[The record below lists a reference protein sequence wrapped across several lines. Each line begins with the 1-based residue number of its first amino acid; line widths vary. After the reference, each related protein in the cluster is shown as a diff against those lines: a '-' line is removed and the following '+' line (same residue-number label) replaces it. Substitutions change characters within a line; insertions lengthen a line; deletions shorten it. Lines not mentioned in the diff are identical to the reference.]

1 MSEFKNLPSGWK
13 VVRLGDVFEKSF
25 YGTSKTTSIN
35 GKYPVLRMG
44 NMQNGTLDLRDL
56 VYIDLE
62 ENEFEKYRLHKGDIL
77 LNRTNS
83 HSLVGKVS
91 LFDLDGDYLTA
102 SYLVAFRPNLKV
114 LNPTFSNNLL
124 NTIRYQE
131 KIRTIATKGVS
142 QSNINPTSFKNII
155 KVPLPPLDE
164 QKKIAEILSTWDE
177 AINLTINLIESKKQ
191 FKKAL
196 MQNLLTAKIRFPQFK
211 DEWQNE
217 KLNKVTFFQEGPG
230 VRNTQY
236 KKEGIKLLNV
246 GNLNNNTLNLNTTTT
261 YISETEAYG
270 AYKHFLID
278 DGDLL
283 ISCSGINSASFK
295 NKIAF
300 AEKKDLP
307 LCLNTSTMRFKSLD
321 DRLLLK
327 YLYYF
332 FQTIYFERQVLGVLT
347 GSAQFNFG
355 PTHIKW
361 FKIKLP
367 NLKEQQKIVEVL
379 TACDDEINLLN
390 LKLENLKRQKQG
402 LMQKLLS
409 GNIRTKVKGG
419 KNVKMDD

>member
-1 MSEFKNLPSGWK
+1 MNEFKNLPSGWK
-13 VVRLGDVFEKSF
+13 VVKLGDVFEKSF

-155 KVPLPPLDE
+155 KIPLPPLDE

-177 AINLTINLIESKKQ
+177 AINLTINLIESRKQ

-196 MQNLLTAKIRFPQFK
+196 MQNLLTAKVRFPQFK
-211 DEWQNE
+211 DEWKEIKLGEICEIKKGEQ
-217 KLNKVTFFQEGPG
+217 LNKNILSNDVGFPVINGGIEPSGYTQKWNTKENTITISEGG
-230 VRNTQY
+230 NSCGYVNLL
-236 KKEGIKLLNV
+236 KEKFWSGGHCYTLLNLKIDK
-246 GNLNNNTLNLNTTTT
+246 N
-261 YISETEAYG
+261 
-270 AYKHFLID
+270 FLYQY
-278 DGDLL
+278 
-283 ISCSGINSASFK
+283 
-295 NKIAF
+295 
-300 AEKKDLP
+300 
-307 LCLNTSTMRFKSLD
+307 
-321 DRLLLK
+321 LK
-327 YLYYF
+327 YKQDDTMKL
-332 FQTIYFERQVLGVLT
+332 RV
-347 GSAQFNFG
+347 GSG
-355 PTHIKW
+355 
-361 FKIKLP
+361 LP
-367 NLKEQQKIVEVL
+367 NIQKNTIENFYIVEPLLKEQQKIAEVL
-379 TACDDEINLLN
+379 TAYDDEINLLN
-390 LKLENLKRQKQG
+390 LKLENLKKQKQG
-402 LMQKLLS
+402 LMQKLLK
-409 GNIRTKVKGG
+409 GEIRTCYVK
-419 KNVKMDD
+419 KAM

>member
-1 MSEFKNLPSGWK
+1 MKSEFKNLPSEWK
-13 VVRLGDVFEKSF
+13 VVKLGDVFEKSF
-25 YGTSKTTSIN
+25 YGTSKTISIN

-62 ENEFEKYRLHKGDIL
+62 ENEFKKYRLHKGDIL

-155 KVPLPPLDE
+155 KIPLPPLDE

-211 DEWQNE
+211 DEWKEIKLGNFLEE
-217 KLNKVTFFQEGPG
+217 KSE
-230 VRNTQY
+230 RNTKNIDLILSVTNKFGFVTQVEYFDKSVASDNTANY
-236 KKEGIKLLNV
+236 KIVRKGNFAYNPSRINV
-246 GNLNNNTLNLNTTTT
+246 GSIALLESYEIGILSPMYVVFECLKNLDNRFLKFWFQSHSFMGNL
-261 YISETEAYG
+261 
-270 AYKHFLID
+270 F
-278 DGDLL
+278 
-283 ISCSGINSASFK
+283 
-295 NKIAF
+295 
-300 AEKKDLP
+300 
-307 LCLNTSTMRFKSLD
+307 
-321 DRLLLK
+321 K
-327 YLYYF
+327 YLAGSVRESLNF
-332 FQTIYFERQVLGVLT
+332 NDMKTI
-347 GSAQFNFG
+347 S
-355 PTHIKW
+355 
-361 FKIKLP
+361 IKLP
-367 NLKEQQKIVEVL
+367 NLKEQQKIAEVL

-390 LKLENLKRQKQG
+390 LKLENLKKQKQG

-409 GNIRTKVKGG
+409 GKVR
-419 KNVKMDD
+419 VRV

>member
-1 MSEFKNLPSGWK
+1 MNEFKNLPSGWK
-13 VVRLGDVFEKSF
+13 VVRLGDVCEINPSSRKLPEKF
-25 YGTSKTTSIN
+25 Y
-35 GKYPVLRMG
+35 
-44 NMQNGTLDLRDL
+44 
-56 VYIDLE
+56 YIDLE
-62 ENEFEKYRLHKGDIL
+62 SVEKGILHSLKEVFLETAPSRAQRLLEKGDIL
-77 LNRTNS
+77 FQMVRPYQKNNFLFELNGNFVASTGYAQIRTKQNRDFIFQY
-83 HSLVGKVS
+83 LNFDTFTKKVIEKCTGS
-91 LFDLDGDYLTA
+91 NYPAINA
-102 SYLVAFRPNLKV
+102 SV
-114 LNPTFSNNLL
+114 FSNLMIL
-124 NTIRYQE
+124 
-131 KIRTIATKGVS
+131 
-142 QSNINPTSFKNII
+142 
-155 KVPLPPLDE
+155 LPPLDE
-164 QKKIAEILSTWDE
+164 QEKIAEILSTWDE
-177 AINLTINLIESKKQ
+177 AINLTTNLIESKKQ
-191 FKKAL
+191 LKKAL

-211 DEWQNE
+211 DEWINE
-217 KLNKVTFFQEGPG
+217 KLNKVTFFQAGPG

-283 ISCSGINSASFK
+283 ISCSGINSTSFK

-361 FKIKLP
+361 FKIKRP
-367 NLKEQQKIVEVL
+367 NLKEQQKIAEVL
-379 TACDDEINLLN
+379 TSCDDEINLLN
-390 LKLENLKRQKQG
+390 LKLENLKKQKQG

-409 GNIRTKVKGG
+409 GKVR
-419 KNVKMDD
+419 VRYV